1 MSRTDG
7 DALSPADEV
16 NLMLDGIGVYVLTV
30 VGCAGIGGFVRGPD
44 DVDLDALRR
53 HVADRTAR
61 LPRLRGTLTGTSGRH
76 RLVDRGLR
84 IADHVRVEG
93 PVDGLAGL
101 HSLCSRL
108 STEPLPSGRP
118 LWELRIVLGANPT
131 GVAWVFRVHHAIAD
145 GRMAARLMDTLF
157 DEEPDAAAS
166 APRTASHRAAHPP
179 TRRGPALRQ
188 LSTLV
193 RMMPRTD
200 FVGPS
205 GPGRELR
212 VIVLP
217 LADASRASRALGAS
231 VNDVILAAVGE
242 GAREAFAALGEGVP
256 DVLPVSVPVL
266 LPGDDDRTN
275 QVAAFTARIPLDD
288 IGTAERARMLGPRT
302 KAWASEVRDRPL
314 PWFLRTAAGAWIM
327 RNYVARQRVIAVLS
341 TNVRGPARRRRL
353 CGAPIDAVWAL
364 PVLAGTVRVGV
375 AVVSYAGT
383 LRVCVLWTGAI
394 GAAGARMAER
404 MESALTDLILEV

>member
-1 MSRTDG
+1 
-7 DALSPADEV
+7 
-16 NLMLDGIGVYVLTV
+16 MLDGIGVYVLTV

-84 IADHVRVEG
+84 IEDHVRVEA
-93 PVDGLAGL
+93 PVDGMAGL
-101 HSLCSRL
+101 QDLCCRL
-108 STEPLPSGRP
+108 STEPLPAGRP
-118 LWELRIVLGANPT
+118 LWELRIVPGANPA
-131 GVAWVFRVHHAIAD
+131 GIAWVFRVHHAIAD
-145 GRMAARLMDTLF
+145 GRMAARLMDSLF

-166 APRTASHRAAHPP
+166 APRSSQQRPTHPP
-179 TRRGPALRQ
+179 TRRGPAMRQ

-193 RMMPRTD
+193 RIMPRTG

-212 VIVLP
+212 VITLP
-217 LADASRASRALGAS
+217 LADVSRASRALGAS

-242 GAREAFAALGEGVP
+242 GARDAFAALGEAVP
-256 DVLPVSVPVL
+256 DVLPTSVPVL
-266 LPGDDDRTN
+266 LPGEDDRTN

-288 IGTAERARMLGPRT
+288 IGTAERARTLGPRT

-314 PWFLRTAAGAWIM
+314 PWFLRTAVGGWIM

-341 TNVRGPARRRRL
+341 TNVRGPVRPRRL
-353 CGAPIDAVWAL
+353 SGAPVDAVWAL

-375 AVVSYAGT
+375 AVVSYAGS
-383 LRVCVLWTGAI
+383 LRVCVLWTDAL

-404 MESALTDLILEV
+404 MESALTDLVIEV